1 MHEIY
6 LTAVITT
13 AIAAAIF
20 GPLLH
25 KLKMPANE
33 RLLWFAAAL
42 ALPLQP
48 LAFYF
53 VRVPLDHWL
62 VSQLGSTSATYQW
75 LISLYAPLT
84 EEPAKLVPLLIPA
97 IRRDIRAANFVRYA
111 LAIGV
116 GFGIGE
122 MWFIA
127 DRIADLPLFAEVPF
141 YQFGGYVAERLMVC
155 LFHCAFV
162 SVALWQLRR
171 RFALGFAGAAAL
183 HWLGNFPLLLMAW
196 NVGGLGKTFWT
207 VAIQGWLLLYVLG
220 SLALFSY
227 FTFGRIAP
235 GRALFGVRHCPGCG
249 QDYDAP
255 LLGINFGVRRYE
267 RCPNCRRWHWT
278 KAFSQE
284 TATGKNLHES
294 PGS

>member
-1 MHEIY
+1 MHGIY
-6 LTAVITT
+6 LTAILTT
-13 AIAAAIF
+13 GIAAAIF
-20 GPLLH
+20 GPLIH
-25 KLKMPANE
+25 KLKTPANE
-33 RLLWFAAAL
+33 RLVWLAAAL

-62 VSQLGSTSATYQW
+62 VTQLGSTSTAYQW

-97 IRRDIRAANFVRYA
+97 IRLDIQATNFVRYA

-116 GFGIGE
+116 GFAIGE

-127 DRIADLPLFAEVPF
+127 DRVAQVPAFAGMPF
-141 YQFGGYVAERLMVC
+141 YQFGGYLGERLLVC
-155 LFHCAFV
+155 LFHSAFV
-162 SVALWQLRR
+162 SVALWRLRS

-183 HWLGNFPLLLMAW
+183 HWLGNFPILLMAW

-207 VAIQGWLLLYVLG
+207 VVIQLWLLFYFVG
-220 SLALFSY
+220 ALALLSY

-235 GRALFGVRHCPGCG
+235 GRMLFGVRRCPECG
-249 QDYDAP
+249 GDYDAP
-255 LLGINFGVRRYE
+255 LFGLNFGPTRYE
-267 RCPNCRRWHWT
+267 RCPHCRRWHWT
-278 KAFSQE
+278 KTFSRE
-284 TATGKNLHES
+284 TSTG
-294 PGS
+294 